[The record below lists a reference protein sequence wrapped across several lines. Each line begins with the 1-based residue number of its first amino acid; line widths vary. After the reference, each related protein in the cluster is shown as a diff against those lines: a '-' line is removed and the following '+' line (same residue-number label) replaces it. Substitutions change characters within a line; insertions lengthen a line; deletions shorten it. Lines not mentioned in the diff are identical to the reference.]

1 MKSIRITIP
10 LTHSALTRASDMLHG
25 LAIDITH
32 ENPMTNMTRDEYVN
46 GTARGDGQNNEGD
59 LVDNSSDTAP
69 MFSPEEI
76 EQATYH
82 ANNESEGRTAWQDHI
97 DEQAEAAE
105 VFASP
110 KTGPALTVTEK
121 SGPVAAS
128 GPEVFAD
135 PKTEAVAPV
144 AEVPQA
150 TDQTQPHAASATETT
165 PEFVDSAKEAGEAS
179 SGVELAD
186 GIPWDNRIH
195 GSGRGKLA
203 KAPHGWKKKR
213 NVDPDLVIE
222 VEAEL
227 RAAMSAGTAPAPAPA
242 SAPAPAPSSKSEP
255 QAVPV
260 DFTKLAPAEVTTFPA
275 LMAACTAKGLTA
287 EQVLAAVNFIGLSS
301 IPLLAARP
309 DLIPAVAQSLG
320 V

>member
-1 MKSIRITIP
+1 MKSISITIP

-25 LAIDITH
+25 LAIDASKETNTGH
-32 ENPMTNMTRDEYVN
+32 ERAEALRYQAQKHGRKD
-46 GTARGDGQNNEGD
+46 
-59 LVDNSSDTAP
+59 P

-135 PKTEAVAPV
+135 PKTAAAPAGAPV

-227 RAAMSAGTAPAPAPA
+227 RAAMSAGTAPAPASAP
-242 SAPAPAPSSKSEP
+242 APAPAPSSKSEP

>member
-1 MKSIRITIP
+1 MKSISITIP

-25 LAIDITH
+25 LAIDASKETNTGH
-32 ENPMTNMTRDEYVN
+32 ERAEALRYQAQKHGRKD
-46 GTARGDGQNNEGD
+46 
-59 LVDNSSDTAP
+59 P

-121 SGPVAAS
+121 SGLVAAS

-135 PKTEAVAPV
+135 PKTAAGAPV

-150 TDQTQPHAASATETT
+150 TDQTQLHAASATETT
-165 PEFVDSAKEAGEAS
+165 LEFVDSAKEAGEAS

-186 GIPWDNRIH
+186 GLPWDNRIH

-227 RAAMSAGTAPAPAPA
+227 RAAMSAGTAPAPGSTTKRLLEANQHQEVSPDLA
-242 SAPAPAPSSKSEP
+242 QHMDFTAPAPAP
-255 QAVPV
+255 
-260 DFTKLAPAEVTTFPA
+260 APAPEEVTTFPA
-275 LMAACTAKGLTA
+275 LMAACTAKGLTN

>member
-1 MKSIRITIP
+1 
-10 LTHSALTRASDMLHG
+10 MLHG
-25 LAIDITH
+25 LAIDASKETNTGH
-32 ENPMTNMTRDEYVN
+32 ERAEALRYQAQKHGRKD
-46 GTARGDGQNNEGD
+46 
-59 LVDNSSDTAP
+59 P

-135 PKTEAVAPV
+135 PKTAAAPAGAPV

-227 RAAMSAGTAPAPAPA
+227 RAAMSAGTAPAPASAP
-242 SAPAPAPSSKSEP
+242 APAPAPSSKSEP